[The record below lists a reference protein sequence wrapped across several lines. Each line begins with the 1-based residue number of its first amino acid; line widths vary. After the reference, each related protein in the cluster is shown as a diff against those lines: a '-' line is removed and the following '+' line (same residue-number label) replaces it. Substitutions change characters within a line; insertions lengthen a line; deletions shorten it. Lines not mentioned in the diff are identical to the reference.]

1 VVRGTALDEAML
13 TDSISAWGRNAS
25 SSTLAGKSG
34 GKHQVWRPIKNFL
47 DGPTE
52 AGLDRLVGAM
62 SMFGLEDSASAVT
75 PARQLSDTID
85 FGIAAVHLDKSRL
98 GDRGLADFRAVHD

>member
-1 VVRGTALDEAML
+1 LDEAML

-25 SSTLAGKSG
+25 SSTLACKSG

-62 SMFGLEDSASAVT
+62 SMFGLEDSVGAVT
-75 PARQLSDTID
+75 PAQQLSDTVD
-85 FGIAAVHLDKSRL
+85 FGFAAVHLDKSRL